1 MLQVAKA
8 LMISSAAA
16 ATDREEYII
25 CGTES
30 IVAQFFFIN
39 AFVFIVGYF
48 TTFTVLVS

>member
-30 IVAQFFFIN
+30 IVAQFFFN
-39 AFVFIVGYF
+39 AFVFVVGYF